1 MVIEIIIE
9 EFIEVEKSHVPVYQF
24 NSKITTLPLTE
35 IISQNDIFD
44 YKAKYQGQSIE
55 ETPAK
60 IPQIIKNNIT
70 NISKKLYVDL
80 NLRGIVRV
88 DFIVKKHTPY
98 IVK

>member
-1 MVIEIIIE
+1 MRYINLI
-9 EFIEVEKSHVPVYQF
+9 Q
-24 NSKITTLPLTE
+24 KITTLPLTE

-70 NISKKLYVDL
+70 NISKKLYTDL
-80 NLRGIVRV
+80 NLRGIVRI
-88 DFIVKKHTPY
+88 DFIVKNQTPY
-98 IVK
+98 IIEVNTIPGFSEKALSLKC